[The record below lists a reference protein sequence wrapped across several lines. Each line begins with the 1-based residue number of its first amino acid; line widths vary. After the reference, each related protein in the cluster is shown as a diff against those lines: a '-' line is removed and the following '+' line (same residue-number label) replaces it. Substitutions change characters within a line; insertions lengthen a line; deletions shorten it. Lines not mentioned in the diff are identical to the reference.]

1 MTAKNKAIELVEKY
15 IIGDFNEFEYVWIS
29 DNGAKKCAIIA
40 VDEIIEEC
48 YKRSGGDNNTWDRE
62 RINFWTEVKREIENL

>member
-1 MTAKNKAIELVEKY
+1 MSAKDKAIELVEKY

-40 VDEIIEEC
+40 VEEIIEEC
-48 YKRSGGDNNTWDRE
+48 YKWSGGDNSTWDRE
-62 RINFWTEVKREIENL
+62 RFNFWTEVKREIENL